1 MYICKS
7 YNPMSFFRRIF
18 SNRRSELREA
28 PQEKEP
34 ITVMP
39 SAPTPEYASVLQFT
53 QRFNALLQDDKY
65 LARSDYRCLIDEYAE
80 TNTIFSNLKST
91 KALEYYCQANDVEE
105 ETVESFLR
113 SYEDLSNLTEGSTCI
128 QRHNETFLER
138 HLISEK
144 RYLDSILSKVDPA
157 ISLDVEQRKVVLSD
171 EDYTLVVAG
180 AGAGKTTT
188 MAAKV
193 KYLVERKHIEPEQ
206 ILVISFTNKA
216 VGELRQKINK
226 ALKINCPVTTF
237 HKTGYAILRKQDA
250 DKKDVVD
257 GGFMFKVINSYL
269 KNDVLR
275 EPAMVKKLILFFGSY
290 FNSPYEGEDLHTFFN
305 YISKADFSTMR
316 SNLQEYVENVI
327 NIRTGKAVTIN
338 YESLRSAQEVQ
349 IANFLYLNR
358 IDYEYEK
365 IYPYSFLKSHKPYT
379 PDFTIKQGDR
389 TIYIEHFG
397 ITEAGT
403 HNRYTPAELD
413 RYIKEIGDKIQFHQ
427 KHGTELIYTF
437 SKYEDGRPMLDHLRD
452 QLVAAGIVL
461 EPRSEQEVY
470 QKIVSTEENK
480 YIFKLVRLICTFI
493 QNFKTNGFDTDKFR
507 QLHRMT
513 DNVRT
518 KLFLDVCHMCY
529 LEYSKK
535 LKERGAVDFEDMIND
550 SAKILQ
556 EQQDLGE
563 KLNFKYIIIDEYQ
576 DISRHRFD
584 LARALS
590 QICDAKIIAVGDDWQ
605 SIYAYAGSDISLFT
619 HFAEIMGYGEELKIT
634 KTYRNSQEVIDIA
647 GSFIQKNSSQIQ
659 KSLIS
664 PKHIDFP
671 VIIEAYSEESDIKDA
686 EGRGGRLF
694 LQAQAV
700 ERCVGQIMEAN
711 AAEGKPM
718 NSSILLIG
726 RYGFDAYN
734 LGRSGLFEY
743 YESTG
748 DVKSKKYSKANLTF
762 LTAHRSKGLGY
773 DNVIIINAV
782 NAVYGFP
789 SKIEDDPV
797 MKLVIK
803 EDRSIEYAEERR
815 LFYVAMTRT
824 KNRVYIAVPQQRPSR
839 FVAELVQDYD
849 GVCVNGKLD
858 LSMTESPDISMIKRC
873 PVCGYPLQYRHKRDL
888 GLRLWICTNEP
899 ELCDFMTN
907 DLDGGT
913 LPILKCDCCKDGYLI
928 VRKKNNEPFLGC
940 TNYKPDKSG
949 CNRKINQKYYEML
962 LKRGEI
968 EL

>member
-1 MYICKS
+1 MALQKQEPVLS
-7 YNPMSFFRRIF
+7 VPD
-18 SNRRSELREA
+18 A
-28 PQEKEP
+28 P
-34 ITVMP
+34 I
-39 SAPTPEYASVLQFT
+39 PEYRSMLDFT
-53 QRFNALLQDDKY
+53 QQLDAILQEDRY
-65 LARSDYRCLIDEYAE
+65 IARSDYRRLIETYADVY
-80 TNTIFSNLKST
+80 TFFTNLK
-91 KALEYYCQANDVEE
+91 KAKATGYYCQVNNIDAASIEV
-105 ETVESFLR
+105 FLQE
-113 SYEDLSNLTEGSTCI
+113 YADLSDLREGSLFI
-128 QRHNETFLER
+128 QQHNQTYLKN
-138 HLISEK
+138 HLASEK
-144 RYLDSILSKVDPA
+144 DYLDTVLSKVDPA
-157 ISLDVEQRKVVLSD
+157 IYLDEEQRKVVLTD
-171 EDYTLVVAG
+171 EDYMLVVAG

-188 MAAKV
+188 IAAKV
-193 KYLVERKHIEPEQ
+193 KYLVEHKNVAPDQ
-206 ILVISFTNKA
+206 ILVISYTNKA
-216 VGELRQKINK
+216 VGELRDKINK

-250 DKKDVVD
+250 DKKNVVD
-257 GGFMFKVINSYL
+257 SGFMFDVINNYL

-275 EPAMVKKLILFFGSY
+275 EPEMVNKLILFFGSY
-290 FNSPYEGEDLHTFFN
+290 FDAPYEGDDLNAFFN

-316 SNLQEYVENVI
+316 SNMNEYVETITNK
-327 NIRTGKAVTIN
+327 RTGKSITIN

-349 IANFLYLNR
+349 IANFLYLNKV
-358 IDYEYEK
+358 DYEYEK
-365 IYPYSFLKSHKPYT
+365 IYPYSFRKSHKPYT

-397 ITEAGT
+397 ITEDGT
-403 HNRYTPAELD
+403 HNRYTKAELEH
-413 RYIKEIGDKIQFHQ
+413 YKKEVNDKVQFHRD
-427 KHGTELIYTF
+427 HGTELIYTF
-437 SKYEDGRPMLDHLRD
+437 SQYKDGRTLLEHLKE
-452 QLVAAGIVL
+452 QLLAAGITL

-480 YIFKLVRLICTFI
+480 YILKLVRLLCTFI
-493 QNFKTNGFDTDKFR
+493 QNFKTNGYNTDKFR
-507 QLHRMT
+507 EMHRMT

-518 KLFLDVCHMCY
+518 KLFLDVCHQCY

-556 EQQDLGE
+556 EQQDMGE

-576 DISRHRFD
+576 DISRQRFD

-605 SIYAYAGSDISLFT
+605 SIYAYAGSDITLFT

-647 GSFIQKNSSQIQ
+647 GSFIQKNSSQIK

-671 VIIEAYSEESDIKDA
+671 IIIESYSEDGDKKDL
-686 EGRGGRLF
+686 EGKGGKFF

-700 ERCVGQIMEAN
+700 ERCIGQIMEAN
-711 AAEGKPM
+711 AQEGKPA

-726 RYGFDAYN
+726 RYGFDAFN
-734 LGRSGLFEY
+734 LSRSGLFTY
-743 YESTG
+743 FESTG
-748 DVKSKKYSKANLTF
+748 DVKSKAYPKAKLTF

-797 MKLVIK
+797 MKLVIR
-803 EDRSIEYAEERR
+803 EDRTIEYAEERR

-839 FVAELVQDYD
+839 FVAELVQEYD
-849 GVCVNGKLD
+849 KVCVNGELD
-858 LSMTESPDISMIKRC
+858 ISKTDSPDISMIKRC
-873 PVCGYPLQYRHKRDL
+873 PICGYPLQYKHKKDF

-899 ELCDFMTN
+899 EICDFMTN
-907 DLDGGT
+907 DLSGGI

-928 VRKKNNEPFLGC
+928 VRTKDRTPFLGC
-940 TNYKPDKSG
+940 TNYKADKSG
-949 CNRKINQKYYEML
+949 CNRKINLTYYEIML
-962 LKRGEI
+962 RRGEI

>member
-1 MYICKS
+1 
-7 YNPMSFFRRIF
+7 MSLLRRIF
-18 SNRRSELREA
+18 SEKRSKVQEA
-28 PQEKEP
+28 PQKQEP
-34 ITVMP
+34 TIVVP
-39 SAPTPEYASVLQFT
+39 NAPTQEYASLLQFT
-53 QRFNALLQDDKY
+53 QRLNVLLKEEKY
-65 LARSDYRCLIDEYAE
+65 LARSDYRSLIDDYTDINTFFTNLKTAKTLSYYCSANGIDDASIEAFLRNYAE
-80 TNTIFSNLKST
+80 LADLK
-91 KALEYYCQANDVEE
+91 D
-105 ETVESFLR
+105 
-113 SYEDLSNLTEGSTCI
+113 GSASI
-128 QRHNETFLER
+128 QKHNQTYLKRHLVSER
-138 HLISEK
+138 H
-144 RYLDSILSKVDPA
+144 YLDTVLSKVDPT
-157 ISLDVEQRKVVLSD
+157 ISLDEEQRKVVLTD
-171 EDYTLVVAG
+171 EDYMLVVAG

-188 MAAKV
+188 VAAKV
-193 KYLVERKHIEPEQ
+193 KYLVECKHIAPEQ

-216 VGELRQKINK
+216 VGELRDKINK

-250 DKKDVVD
+250 DKKNVVD
-257 GGFMFKVINSYL
+257 SGFMFDVINNYL

-275 EPAMVKKLILFFGSY
+275 EPEMVNKLILFFGSY
-290 FNSPYEGEDLHTFFN
+290 FDAPYEGDDLNAFFN

-316 SNLQEYVENVI
+316 SNMNEYVETITNK
-327 NIRTGKAVTIN
+327 RTGKAITIN

-349 IANFLYLNR
+349 IANFLYLNKV
-358 IDYEYEK
+358 DYEYEK
-365 IYPYSFLKSHKPYT
+365 IYPYSFRKSHKPYT
-379 PDFTIKQGDR
+379 PDFTVKQGDR

-397 ITEAGT
+397 ITEEGT
-403 HNRYTPAELD
+403 HNRYTKAELEH
-413 RYIKEIGDKIQFHQ
+413 YKKEVNDKVQFHRD
-427 KHGTELIYTF
+427 HGTELIYTF
-437 SKYEDGRPMLDHLRD
+437 SQYKDGRPLLEHLKE
-452 QLVAAGIVL
+452 QLIAAGITL
-461 EPRSEQEVY
+461 APRSEQEVY

-480 YIFKLVRLICTFI
+480 YILKLVRLLCTFI
-493 QNFKTNGFDTDKFR
+493 QNFKTNGYDTDKFR
-507 QLHRMT
+507 EMHRMT

-518 KLFLDVCHMCY
+518 KLFLDVCHQCY

-556 EQQDLGE
+556 EQQDMGK

-576 DISRHRFD
+576 DISRQRFD

-590 QICDAKIIAVGDDWQ
+590 LVCDAKIIAVGDDWQ
-605 SIYAYAGSDISLFT
+605 SIYAYAGSDITLFT

-671 VIIEAYSEESDIKDA
+671 IIIEAYSEDGDKKDL
-686 EGRGGRLF
+686 EGKGGKFF

-700 ERCVGQIMEAN
+700 ERCIGQIMEAN
-711 AAEGKPM
+711 AKEGKPA

-726 RYGFDAYN
+726 RYGFDAFN
-734 LGRSGLFEY
+734 LSRSGLFTYFEK
-743 YESTG
+743 TG
-748 DVKSKKYSKANLTF
+748 DVKSKAYPKAKLTF

-773 DNVIIINAV
+773 DNVVIINAV
-782 NAVYGFP
+782 NATYGFP

-797 MKLVIK
+797 MKLVIR
-803 EDRSIEYAEERR
+803 EDRTIEYAEERR

-839 FVAELVQDYD
+839 FVAELVQEYD
-849 GVCVNGKLD
+849 KVCVNGD
-858 LSMTESPDISMIKRC
+858 LVISKTDSPDISMIKRC
-873 PVCGYPLQYRHKRDL
+873 PICGYPLQYKHKKDF

-899 ELCDFMTN
+899 EICDFMTN
-907 DLDGGT
+907 DLSGGI

-928 VRKKNNEPFLGC
+928 VRTKDRTPFLGC
-940 TNYKPDKSG
+940 TNYKADKSG
-949 CNRKINQKYYEML
+949 CNRKINLTYYENM